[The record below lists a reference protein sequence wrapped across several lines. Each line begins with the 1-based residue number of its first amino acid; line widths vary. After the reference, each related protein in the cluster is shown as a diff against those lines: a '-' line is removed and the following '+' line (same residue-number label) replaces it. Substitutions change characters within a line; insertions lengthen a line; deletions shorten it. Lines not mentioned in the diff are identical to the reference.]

1 MALKIGDILAGK
13 FEIIAEI
20 GEGGF
25 GKTYLGHD
33 SGMDR
38 QVAIKELLHQA
49 AEVSPEDYEDYKRRF
64 RKEAQIVSKFAHPNV
79 VTAYSLEQDDQ
90 GDLYLV
96 LEYVDGGS
104 LKNLITQDPLDI
116 KRAIQIALDI
126 CEAVDVIWKYDI
138 VHRDIKPSN
147 ILLTQ
152 EGTAKLTDFG
162 VAQLGHE
169 TRRTQEARSH
179 PGTPAYKSPE
189 QASSTGYLDQR
200 SDLYAVGLVLY
211 EMVTGKLYLRNRVP
225 PHRVNRKV
233 SRALSA
239 VIMKALQENP
249 ADRYQSSQ
257 EMRAALETV
266 LKGGQ
271 LQGVGAVLG
280 GLRERIPAR
289 AVAMAIGLVAVAA
302 AVYLGAKAYG
312 TSRSGNAALT
322 ATADV
327 RRETLRAA
335 LLATPT
341 FTLTPTPMLDDAYE
355 SDDISPKPIAMG
367 ETQRHNF
374 YLNGDVDRVSF
385 RVKAGRVYGVI
396 TSDLAIGVDTVI
408 IVSVAGQRYE
418 NDDATDGSLASE
430 VYFKAM
436 AEAIA
441 VATISN
447 KDMYGAE
454 AVYDVTVIEL
464 PPTPIPTAT
473 NTPSPTPTPTPTHT
487 TTGTPTTTVT
497 HTPTQTPPPTPTP
510 TQTPTPTYTP
520 TPTDTRSPTPTRTP
534 TNTQVPTETRAPTLT
549 TAPTHTPTRTLVP
562 TDTPTRT
569 PVPSDTPTRTLVPT
583 DTPTRIPAP
592 TDTPTRTPVPTD
604 TLAPT
609 ETQIPTPT
617 DTLTPV
623 PTDTLVPTPT
633 DILVPNETPQTHHRH
648 VRFASVAWRNTCHGA

>member
-1 MALKIGDILAGK
+1 MALKIGDIIAGK

-38 QVAIKELLHQA
+38 QVAIKELLHEA

-79 VTAYSLEQDDQ
+79 VTAYSLETDDQ

-104 LKNLITQDPLDI
+104 LKNLITQEPLDT
-116 KRAIQIALDI
+116 KRSIQIALDI
-126 CEAVDVIWKYDI
+126 CDAVDVIWKYDI

-147 ILLTQ
+147 ILLTKD
-152 EGTAKLTDFG
+152 GTAKLTDFG

-200 SDLYAVGLVLY
+200 SDLYAIGLVLY

-233 SRALSA
+233 SRSLSA

-257 EMRAALETV
+257 EMRAALEAV

-271 LQGVGAVLG
+271 LQGVGVALG
-280 GLRERIPAR
+280 GLRERIPTR
-289 AVAMAIGLVAVAA
+289 AVAMILGLAAVAA
-302 AVYLGAKAYG
+302 AIFLGAQAYG
-312 TSRSGNAALT
+312 KSRSGNAILT
-322 ATADV
+322 ATAEA
-327 RRETLRAA
+327 RRETLRAE

-341 FTLTPTPMLDDAYE
+341 FTLTPTPMLADAYE
-355 SDDISPKPIAMG
+355 PDDVNPKPIAMG

-374 YLNGDVDRVSF
+374 YLNGDVDRISF
-385 RVKAGRVYGVI
+385 RVKAGRVYAVL

-408 IVSVAGQRYE
+408 LVSVAGQRYE
-418 NDDATDGSLASE
+418 NDDAAAGGLASE
-430 VYFKAM
+430 VYFTAM
-436 AEAIA
+436 AEAVA

-447 KDMYGAE
+447 KDIYGAE
-454 AVYDVTVIEL
+454 ATYEVTVIEL

-473 NTPSPTPTPTPTHT
+473 HTPTPTPTPTPTNT

-497 HTPTQTPPPTPTP
+497 HTPTETRTHTPTFTP
-510 TQTPTPTYTP
+510 SATPTHTR
-520 TPTDTRSPTPTRTP
+520 TPTDTATPTPTRTA
-534 TNTQVPTETRAPTLT
+534 TNTPVVTLTQAPTLT
-549 TAPTHTPTRTLVP
+549 TAPTYTPTRTLVP
-562 TDTPTRT
+562 TATATQPPTA
-569 PVPSDTPTRTLVPT
+569 T
-583 DTPTRIPAP
+583 DTPT
-592 TDTPTRTPVPTD
+592 
-604 TLAPT
+604 
-609 ETQIPTPT
+609 ETSVPTPT
-617 DTLTPV
+617 NTAV
-623 PTDTLVPTPT
+623 PTDTLVPAPT
-633 DILVPNETPQTHHRH
+633 DTEVPPPPTETPVPGQISDS
-648 VRFASVAWRNTCHGA
+648 ASRYLTSARRRRAVHGA

>member
-1 MALKIGDILAGK
+1 MALKIGDVLAGK

-38 QVAIKELLHQA
+38 QVAIKELLHEA

-64 RKEAQIVSKFAHPNV
+64 RKEAQIVSKFSHPNV
-79 VTAYSLEQDDQ
+79 VTAYSLETDAQ

-104 LKNLITQDPLDI
+104 LKNLISQDPLDV

-126 CEAVDVIWKYDI
+126 SDAVDVIWKYDI

-147 ILLTQ
+147 ILLTKD
-152 EGTAKLTDFG
+152 GTAKLTDFG

-211 EMVTGKLYLRNRVP
+211 EMVTAKLYLRNRVP

-233 SRALSA
+233 PRSLSA

-257 EMRAALETV
+257 EMRAALEAV

-280 GLRERIPAR
+280 DLRERIPVR
-289 AVAMAIGLVAVAA
+289 AAALTLGLAAVAA
-302 AVYLGAKAYG
+302 AIYLGAQAYG
-312 TSRSGNAALT
+312 SSRAGNAVLT
-322 ATADV
+322 ATAAA
-327 RRETLRAA
+327 RRETLRAE

-355 SDDISPKPIAMG
+355 PDDISPKPIALG

-374 YLNGDVDRVSF
+374 YRNGDVDRVSF

-408 IVSVAGQRYE
+408 VVSVAGQRYE
-418 NDDATDGSLASE
+418 NDDATPGSLASE

-454 AVYDVTVIEL
+454 GTYEVTVIEL
-464 PPTPIPTAT
+464 PPTPIPSAT
-473 NTPSPTPTPTPTHT
+473 NTPTPTPTPTPTQT

-497 HTPTQTPPPTPTP
+497 FTPTETRTHTPTYTPSATPTH
-510 TQTPTPTYTP
+510 TP
-520 TPTDTRSPTPTRTP
+520 TPTDTRTPTPTRTP
-534 TNTQVPTETRAPTLT
+534 TNTQVPTQTQAPTLT

-562 TDTPTRT
+562 TDTPTN
-569 PVPSDTPTRTLVPT
+569 
-583 DTPTRIPAP
+583 
-592 TDTPTRTPVPTD
+592 TPVPTE
-604 TLAPT
+604 TLVPAPT
-609 ETQIPTPT
+609 N
-617 DTLTPV
+617 TLV

-633 DILVPNETPQTHHRH
+633 ETLVPAPTDTSVPAQTPQIDHGYLIPARGRST
-648 VRFASVAWRNTCHGA
+648 SHGA

>member
-1 MALKIGDILAGK
+1 MALKIGDVLAGK

-38 QVAIKELLHQA
+38 QVAIKELLHEA

-64 RKEAQIVSKFAHPNV
+64 RKEAQIVSKFSHPNV
-79 VTAYSLEQDDQ
+79 VTAYSLETDAQ

-104 LKNLITQDPLDI
+104 LKNLISQDPLDV

-126 CEAVDVIWKYDI
+126 CDAVDVIWKYDI

-147 ILLTQ
+147 ILLTKD
-152 EGTAKLTDFG
+152 GTAKLTDFG

-200 SDLYAVGLVLY
+200 SDLYAIGLVLY
-211 EMVTGKLYLRNRVP
+211 EMVTAKLYLRNRVP

-233 SRALSA
+233 PRSLSA

-257 EMRAALETV
+257 EMRAALEAV

-280 GLRERIPAR
+280 DLRERIPVR
-289 AVAMAIGLVAVAA
+289 AAALTLGLAAVAA
-302 AVYLGAKAYG
+302 AIYLGAQAYG
-312 TSRSGNAALT
+312 SSRAGNAVLT
-322 ATADV
+322 ATAAA
-327 RRETLRAA
+327 RRETLRAE

-355 SDDISPKPIAMG
+355 PDDISPKPIALG

-374 YLNGDVDRVSF
+374 YRNGDVDRVSF

-408 IVSVAGQRYE
+408 VVSVAGQRYE
-418 NDDATDGSLASE
+418 NDDATPGSLASE

-454 AVYDVTVIEL
+454 ATYEVTVIEL
-464 PPTPIPTAT
+464 PPTPIPSAT
-473 NTPSPTPTPTPTHT
+473 NTPTPTPTPTPTQT

-497 HTPTQTPPPTPTP
+497 FTPTETRTHTPTYTPSATPTH
-510 TQTPTPTYTP
+510 TP
-520 TPTDTRSPTPTRTP
+520 TPTDTRTPTPTRTP
-534 TNTQVPTETRAPTLT
+534 TNTQVPTQTQAPTLT

-562 TDTPTRT
+562 TDTPTNT
-569 PVPSDTPTRTLVPT
+569 PVPTETLVPT
-583 DTPTRIPAP
+583 PTN
-592 TDTPTRTPVPTD
+592 
-604 TLAPT
+604 TL
-609 ETQIPTPT
+609 
-617 DTLTPV
+617 V

-633 DILVPNETPQTHHRH
+633 ETLVPAPTDTSVPAQTPQID
-648 VRFASVAWRNTCHGA
+648 HGYLIPARGRSTSHGP

>member
-1 MALKIGDILAGK
+1 MALRMGDVLAGK

-38 QVAIKELLHQA
+38 DVAIKELLQES
-49 AEVSPEDYEDYKRRF
+49 AEISPEDYEDYKRRF

-79 VTAYSLEQDDQ
+79 VTAYSLESDDQ

-104 LKNLITQDPLDI
+104 LKNLISQDPLDF

-126 CEAVDVIWKYDI
+126 CDAIEVIWKYDI

-147 ILLTQ
+147 ILLTKD
-152 EGTAKLTDFG
+152 GTAKLTDFG
-162 VAQLGHE
+162 VAQMGHE
-169 TRRTQEARSH
+169 TRRTQEARAH

-200 SDLYAVGLVLY
+200 SDLYALGLVLY

-225 PHRVNRKV
+225 PHRLNRKV
-233 SRALSA
+233 PRSLSA
-239 VIMKALQENP
+239 VIMKSLQENP

-257 EMRAALETV
+257 EMRAALEAV

-271 LQGVGAVLG
+271 LQGVSALFGD
-280 GLRERIPAR
+280 LRGRIPAR
-289 AVAMAIGLVAVAA
+289 TVALAIGLTAVAA
-302 AVYLGAKAYG
+302 AIYLGAQAYG
-312 TSRSGNAALT
+312 SSRSGNAALT
-322 ATADV
+322 ATASA
-327 RRETLRAA
+327 RRETLRAE

-355 SDDISPKPIAMG
+355 PDDVSPKPIALG
-367 ETQRHNF
+367 ETQLHNF
-374 YLNGDVDRVSF
+374 YRSGDVDRVSF

-408 IVSVAGQRYE
+408 VVSVAGQRFE
-418 NDDATDGSLASE
+418 NDDASAGSLASE

-447 KDMYGAE
+447 KDMYGADASYE
-454 AVYDVTVIEL
+454 VTVIEL

-473 NTPSPTPTPTPTHT
+473 NTWTPTPTPTPTQT

-497 HTPTQTPPPTPTP
+497 NTPTETRTPTPTYTASATP
-510 TQTPTPTYTP
+510 TQTPTPTDTRTP
-520 TPTDTRSPTPTRTP
+520 TPTHVPTE
-534 TNTQVPTETRAPTLT
+534 TQVPTQTQAPTFT

-562 TDTPTRT
+562 TDTPTKT
-569 PVPSDTPTRTLVPT
+569 PVPTETSVPTPTNTLVPT
-583 DTPTRIPAP
+583 ETPVPTPTHTPAPTPTETEVPAP
-592 TDTPTRTPVPTD
+592 TDTSAP
-604 TLAPT
+604 APT
-609 ETQIPTPT
+609 AQVGNGCGVSAGRSAA
-617 DTLTPV
+617 D
-623 PTDTLVPTPT
+623 
-633 DILVPNETPQTHHRH
+633 
-648 VRFASVAWRNTCHGA
+648 GA

>member
-1 MALKIGDILAGK
+1 MALKVGDTIAGK

-38 QVAIKELLHQA
+38 QVAIKELLHEA

-79 VTAYSLEQDDQ
+79 VTAYSLETDDQ

-104 LKNLITQDPLDI
+104 LKNLITQEPLDN
-116 KRAIQIALDI
+116 KRAIQIAVDI
-126 CEAVDVIWKYDI
+126 CDAVEVIWKYDI

-147 ILLTQ
+147 ILLTK

-200 SDLYAVGLVLY
+200 SDLYAIGLVLY

-233 SRALSA
+233 PRTLSA
-239 VIMKALQENP
+239 VIMKALQEDP

-257 EMRAALETV
+257 EMRAALEAV

-271 LQGVGAVLG
+271 LQGMGVALG

-289 AVAMAIGLVAVAA
+289 AIAMAVGLVALAA
-302 AVYLGAKAYG
+302 AIYLGARAYG
-312 TSRSGNAALT
+312 SSRSGNALLT
-322 ATADV
+322 ATAEA
-327 RRETLRAA
+327 RRETLRAE

-341 FTLTPTPMLDDAYE
+341 FTLTPTPMFADAYE
-355 SDDISPKPIAMG
+355 PDDVSPKAIAMG

-385 RVKAGRVYGVI
+385 RVKAGRVYAVI
-396 TSDLAIGVDTVI
+396 TSDLAIGVDTVVL
-408 IVSVAGQRYE
+408 VSVAGQRYE
-418 NDDATDGSLASE
+418 NDDAGAGGLASE
-430 VYFKAM
+430 VYFTAV

-454 AVYDVTVIEL
+454 ATYDVTVIEL

-473 NTPSPTPTPTPTHT
+473 NTSTPLPTHTPTHT

-497 HTPTQTPPPTPTP
+497 HTPTETRTPTP
-510 TQTPTPTYTP
+510 TFTPSPTRTHTP
-520 TPTDTRSPTPTRTP
+520 TPTDTRTPTP
-534 TNTQVPTETRAPTLT
+534 TQVPTHTQAATLTQVPTLT
-549 TAPTHTPTRTLVP
+549 TAPTSTPTRTLVP
-562 TDTPTRT
+562 TATETTMVPTPTNT
-569 PVPSDTPTRTLVPT
+569 APPTETQVPTPTNTEVPPPT
-583 DTPTRIPAP
+583 DTPVPTETQVPAP
-592 TDTPTRTPVPTD
+592 TDTEVPP
-604 TLAPT
+604 PT
-609 ETQIPTPT
+609 ETS
-617 DTLTPV
+617 V
-623 PTDTLVPTPT
+623 PGQG
-633 DILVPNETPQTHHRH
+633 PQTALSYITSAR
-648 VRFASVAWRNTCHGA
+648 RRRAAYGA

>member
-1 MALKIGDILAGK
+1 MALKIGDVLADK

-38 QVAIKELLHQA
+38 QVAIKELLHEA

-79 VTAYSLEQDDQ
+79 VTAYSLETDDQ

-104 LKNLITQDPLDI
+104 LKNLITSEPLDN
-116 KRAIQIALDI
+116 KRAIQIALDV
-126 CEAVDVIWKYDI
+126 CDAVDVIWKYDI

-147 ILLTQ
+147 ILLTK

-162 VAQLGHE
+162 VAQMGHE

-189 QASSTGYLDQR
+189 QAGTTGYLDQR
-200 SDLYAVGLVLY
+200 SDLYALGLVLY
-211 EMVTGKLYLRNRVP
+211 EMVTSKLYLRNRVP

-233 SRALSA
+233 PRGLSA

-249 ADRYQSSQ
+249 ADRYQSAQ
-257 EMRAALETV
+257 EMRAALETT

-271 LQGVGAVLG
+271 LQGVSAALG
-280 GLRERIPAR
+280 GLGERIPAR
-289 AVAMAIGLVAVAA
+289 ALAATIGLVALAA
-302 AVYLGAKAYG
+302 AVYLGAQAYG
-312 TSRSGNAALT
+312 KSRAGNAALT
-322 ATADV
+322 ATAEM
-327 RRETLRAA
+327 RRETLRAE

-341 FTLTPTPMLDDAYE
+341 FTLTPTPMLDDAFE
-355 SDDISPKPIAMG
+355 PDDVSPKSVALG

-396 TSDLAIGVDTVI
+396 TSDLAIGVDTLI

-418 NDDATDGSLASE
+418 NDDVSAGGLASE

-447 KDMYGAE
+447 KGSYGAE
-454 AVYDVTVIEL
+454 SIYELTVIEL

-473 NTPSPTPTPTPTHT
+473 NTPSPTPTPTPTPSPTPTHT

-497 HTPTQTPPPTPTP
+497 HTPTETRTPTPTP
-510 TQTPTPTYTP
+510 TQSPTPTYTP
-520 TPTDTRSPTPTRTP
+520 SPTPTRTP
-534 TNTQVPTETRAPTLT
+534 TNTLVPTQTQAPTST
-549 TAPTHTPTRTLVP
+549 TAPPPTPTRTLPP
-562 TDTPTRT
+562 T
-569 PVPSDTPTRTLVPT
+569 DTPTRTLVPSE
-583 DTPTRIPAP
+583 TPTR
-592 TDTPTRTPVPTD
+592 

-609 ETQIPTPT
+609 ETPTPVPSET
-617 DTLTPV
+617 PTRTLAPTETLTPV
-623 PTDTLVPTPT
+623 PTDTLVPTETLVPT
-633 DILVPNETPQTHHRH
+633 DTLVPTPSDTLVPAATETQA
-648 VRFASVAWRNTCHGA
+648 ASETSHNRPADLD